1 MKKRAHRVA
10 VTQIEVMNLN
20 SIRHR
25 RDVLA
30 LDPRIVKVV
39 KIVENGN
46 AMTERDQLL
55 NQMRTDEA
63 GSACH

>member
-1 MKKRAHRVA
+1 MFVA
-10 VTQIEVMNLN
+10 FY
-20 SIRHR
+20 
-25 RDVLA
+25 
-30 LDPRIVKVV
+30 PRIVKVV

-63 GSACH
+63 GPACY